1 MINIKVFLPYKI
13 IHQCKK
19 KKKSVLPREER
30 LKGSDK
36 SKVLQL
42 KQAAMQL
49 GTRNITILR
58 SFM

>member
-13 IHQCKK
+13 IHQCK

-49 GTRNITILR
+49 GTCNITILR